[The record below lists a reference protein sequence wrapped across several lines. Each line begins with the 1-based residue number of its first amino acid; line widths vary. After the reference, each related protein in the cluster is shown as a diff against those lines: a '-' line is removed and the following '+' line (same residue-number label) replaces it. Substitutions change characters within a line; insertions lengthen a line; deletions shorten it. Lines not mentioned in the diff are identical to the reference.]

1 MNQKAIKETRK
12 TMTCL
17 GFCWSVNSGW
27 IQLRKQAPEK
37 LQPDSENVSTCA
49 VWKITITR
57 NTYKAIPKTAHF
69 WWKNNVSELL
79 SKSKTI
85 NRYLLFRIH
94 CCDGVLLLEMLW
106 DDLVTFIAQ
115 FFTTKVAKIEK
126 LEYKL
131 HKFGMSTIQ
140 NGTSTM
146 TDVT

>member
-1 MNQKAIKETRK
+1 M
-12 TMTCL
+12 
-17 GFCWSVNSGW
+17 
-27 IQLRKQAPEK
+27 
-37 LQPDSENVSTCA
+37 
-49 VWKITITR
+49 
-57 NTYKAIPKTAHF
+57 
-69 WWKNNVSELL
+69 KNNVSELL

-85 NRYLLFRIH
+85 NRYLLFGIH
-94 CCDGVLLLEMLW
+94 GCDGVLLLEMLW

-115 FFTTKVAKIEK
+115 FLTTNVAKIEK